1 MVDCYKNFCYNIK
14 DKLKEKVM
22 KDILI
27 TGASGGMGKAVVD
40 LLKNEYR
47 IFAIDKKIGENEDN
61 VVYIECD
68 LTNEESVKSAFEKV
82 KTYTNDLYAVLHFA
96 GIYDLNSL
104 VEIDEQAF
112 IRAFDINLF
121 GVYRINK
128 TFLPLIKKGGRIVI
142 TTSELAPLSPLP
154 FTGLYAITKGAL
166 DKYAYSLRME
176 VQLLGIKVS
185 VLRPGAVKTDMLG
198 VSTTAL
204 DKFVNNTQLYSCNA
218 TRFKSI
224 VDNVEARNIPPKKIA
239 KKTQKILN
247 AKNPKQVYAI
257 NRNPLLLLLNLLP
270 KRFATW
276 IIKKILT

>member
-1 MVDCYKNFCYNIK
+1 
-14 DKLKEKVM
+14 M

-40 LLKNEYR
+40 LLKTEYR
-47 IFAIDKKIGENEDN
+47 IFALDKKIGENGNN
-61 VVYIECD
+61 VIYIECD
-68 LTNEESVKSAFEKV
+68 LTKEESVKSAFEQV
-82 KTYTNDLYAVLHFA
+82 KSYTNDLYAVLHFA
-96 GIYDLNSL
+96 GMYDLNSL

-128 TFLPLIKKGGRIVI
+128 TFLPLIKKDGRILI
-142 TTSELAPLSPLP
+142 TTSELAPLTPLP
-154 FTGLYAITKGAL
+154 FTGLYAITKSAL

-204 DKFVNNTQLYSCNA
+204 DKFVDNTQLYSCNA
-218 TRFKSI
+218 TRFKNI
-224 VDNVEARNIPPKKIA
+224 VESVEARNITPNKIA
-239 KKTQKILN
+239 NKTKKILN

>member
-1 MVDCYKNFCYNIK
+1 MVDCCKNFCYNIK
-14 DKLKEKVM
+14 DKFKEKVM

-47 IFAIDKKIGENEDN
+47 IFALDKKIGESEDS

-68 LTNEESVKSAFEKV
+68 LTNEESVKSAFDKV

-128 TFLPLIKKGGRIVI
+128 AFLPLIKKGGRIVI

-176 VQLLGIKVS
+176 VQLLGIMVS

-204 DKFVNNTQLYSCNA
+204 DKFVDNTQLYSCNA

-257 NRNPLLLLLNLLP
+257 NRNPLLLLLNFLP